1 MSVGSLLNSLKG
13 ESEFANT
20 LITLAQSLVDGMREL
35 PAEHPL
41 ALPVSFLKRF
51 LGSNDNSSGSVD
63 DLATQVIG
71 SAEESECNIK
81 ALDASKFRV
90 QKVDYLLI
98 SHSQCMSMF
107 VCLQDN

>member
-1 MSVGSLLNSLKG
+1 MSVGSLLDSLKG

-71 SAEESECNIK
+71 SAEESE
-81 ALDASKFRV
+81 
-90 QKVDYLLI
+90 
-98 SHSQCMSMF
+98 
-107 VCLQDN
+107 